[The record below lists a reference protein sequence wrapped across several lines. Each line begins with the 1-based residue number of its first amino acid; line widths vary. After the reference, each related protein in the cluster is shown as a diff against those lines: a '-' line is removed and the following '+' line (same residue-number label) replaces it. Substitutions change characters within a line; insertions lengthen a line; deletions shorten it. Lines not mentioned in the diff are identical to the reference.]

1 MLELS
6 PNGEE
11 YLGIALEDDFHLSYP
26 FVFECDG
33 DLFMCLKHTPERIY
47 DYIVVKFPLKW
58 ELEIILMNNV
68 DAVDTSIFKKDGK
81 WWMFKFVL
89 SKIGDHNSELHI
101 FSSTDLLKG
110 HWTPHS
116 MNPVI
121 FDAERGCNGGLILQ
135 EGAIYRVSKN
145 TVGACMVK
153 AAELQRSQIL
163 LSNITMKRPT
173 SIATQFFKGIRGI
186 HTFNQQNGIV
196 VFDFLKSMK

>member
-33 DLFMCLKHTPERIY
+33 DLFMCPETHARKDIRLY
-47 DYIVVKFPLKW
+47 RCREFPLKW

-68 DAVDTSIFKKDGK
+68 DAADTSIFKKDGK
-81 WWMFKFVL
+81 WWMFTNL
-89 SKIGDHNSELHI
+89 CSARIGDHNSELHI

-121 FDAERGCNGGLILQ
+121 FDAERGRNGGLILQ
-135 EGAIYRVSKN
+135 KERNLSGFPKTRLGRVW
-145 TVGACMVK
+145 
-153 AAELQRSQIL
+153 
-163 LSNITMKRPT
+163 
-173 SIATQFFKGIRGI
+173 
-186 HTFNQQNGIV
+186 
-196 VFDFLKSMK
+196 